1 VPIVFV
7 HGVNNR
13 KEDSDYASGVDT
25 KRAYFQSLL
34 ASGIGLTAKLVA
46 VEFPYWGGYGV
57 TFRWNQA
64 SLPSE
69 SDAVVALGKNKVAA
83 AEELW
88 LGEAR
93 YQAGMSEVNF
103 GEMSRNGRFLAAI
116 DLIWD
121 TASVVGS
128 ADTQSIIDHYEA
140 SLRYAQANPVPGWA
154 MQAPPL
160 TNAQFADRLLQE
172 SKPYLPHGAVSN
184 GVVALGIGDWFRSLK
199 ESVSRLA
206 DAPADAAS
214 SVLTSLGRKSM
225 HDKAS
230 RFLGDIFVY
239 LTKRD
244 DTRPDSL
251 LADLLEKLRAA
262 HASRRPGDDQL
273 VVVGHSLGGLL
284 AYDVL
289 TSYAPEIHVDH
300 FVTVGSQVALFEEMT
315 LCKASRQGVPAHP
328 PTDRLARPANIGRWI
343 NVYDTNDVFSFR
355 AEGVFSEV
363 TDYKFDTGYG
373 MLQAHSGYFERPSFY
388 KRLAARIVGA

>member
-1 VPIVFV
+1 
-7 HGVNNR
+7 
-13 KEDSDYASGVDT
+13 
-25 KRAYFQSLL
+25 
-34 ASGIGLTAKLVA
+34 
-46 VEFPYWGGYGV
+46 
-57 TFRWNQA
+57 
-64 SLPSE
+64 LPSE